1 MVSLFRKP
9 AVEPDLDGRIAG
21 LTRRRIGGL
30 SPETV
35 DGDREEAVTAPEPV
49 LGPEPAAVSEQ
60 VAALEPGASAEPLPE
75 PESVPRTRAFTAL
88 PQPTPGAAQSEPSAG
103 ETSPPKPPPALTLTP
118 PAERIAG
125 SAGVRPS
132 PFVVTPAAAS
142 TPPQRPGAPATP
154 TAAGGGESLDDKLTA
169 ARAQLI
175 ARLSGEIRPERRSL
189 LSRGELAKLVDAAVQ
204 AHFVR
209 NAINADPLAR
219 RDLVTAILQDLLNPG
234 TPDPE
239 ALGNRRMPHRALV
252 ESAKAQIQPL
262 VLEHMD
268 VAAAAEMPRTAFEA
282 QLTGWVKEL
291 LAETKI
297 QLNFAE
303 QRELVESLI
312 ADMLGLGPLEPL
324 MSDETITDIM
334 VNGAK
339 QVYVER
345 RGKLELADVQFRDD
359 QHVMNVCTKI
369 VSRIG
374 RRIDEA
380 KPLVDAR
387 LEDGSRVNIIIPPL
401 ALDGPSISIRKFAK
415 KTITLDIMAQTG
427 SISAAMATVLKIAAR
442 CRLNILISGGTGSG
456 KTTLLNAMSRMID
469 PAERTVTIE
478 DAAELQLQQPHVV
491 RLETRPPNLEGSGE
505 ITMRDLLKN
514 ALRMRPDRIIIGE
527 CRGEEAF
534 DMLQAMNTGHDGS
547 MSTIHANNPREALTR
562 LENMIGMGGY
572 NLPSKAMR
580 TQIASAVH
588 LICQVNRMRDGAR
601 RVTHISEVVG
611 MEGDI
616 ITTQE
621 LFNYQFQGETG
632 EGRLRGNFHSTGIRP
647 AFVPRAEYF
656 GLDRALIE
664 AI

>member
-1 MVSLFRKP
+1 MVALFRKTTS
-9 AVEPDLDGRIAG
+9 EPELGDRIAG
-21 LTRRRIGGL
+21 LTRRRSAL
-30 SPETV
+30 MAEPAPAAAT
-35 DGDREEAVTAPEPV
+35 DGASTTATPPAPPAAPV
-49 LGPEPAAVSEQ
+49 LSE
-60 VAALEPGASAEPLPE
+60 
-75 PESVPRTRAFTAL
+75 
-88 PQPTPGAAQSEPSAG
+88 
-103 ETSPPKPPPALTLTP
+103 PPPAPAAESPFAKLASRSNLAEAEAPSPITVQPLTP
-118 PAERIAG
+118 SAPPALKLSDDDAKAIDRSRPALRPTPEPIA
-125 SAGVRPS
+125 VKPD
-132 PFVVTPAAAS
+132 AAK
-142 TPPQRPGAPATP
+142 PDNGN
-154 TAAGGGESLDDKLTA
+154 SLE
-169 ARAQLI
+169 ARLVEAREALS
-175 ARLSGEIRPERRSL
+175 ARLSAEIRPERRNL

-209 NAINADPLAR
+209 HSINADPLAR
-219 RDLVTAILQDLLNPG
+219 RDLVTAILQELLSPG
-234 TPDPE
+234 APDPE
-239 ALGNRRMPHRALV
+239 SLGNRRSPHRALV

-268 VAAAAEMPRTAFEA
+268 VAAAAEMPRPAFEA

-324 MSDETITDIM
+324 MSDESITDIM
-334 VNGAK
+334 VNGPR

-345 RGKLELADVQFRDD
+345 KGKLELADIHFRDD
-359 QHVMNVCTKI
+359 QHVMNVATKI

-427 SISAAMATVLKIAAR
+427 SISANMATVLKIAAR

-527 CRGEEAF
+527 CRGEEAM

-562 LENMIGMGGY
+562 MENMISMGAV

-580 TQIASAVH
+580 TQIASAIH
-588 LICQVNRMRDGAR
+588 LICQVNRMRDGTR
-601 RVTHISEVVG
+601 RCTHIVEVVG
-611 MEGDI
+611 MEGDV

-621 LFNYQFQGETG
+621 LFTYQFQGETG
-632 EGRLRGNFHSTGIRP
+632 EGRLRGTFQSSGIRP
-647 AFVPRAEYF
+647 AFLPRAEYF
-656 GLDRALIE
+656 GLDRALLE

>member
-1 MVSLFRKP
+1 MVGLFRKTTVEPELGDRIANLGRHRGGLTAGSPEASPAEPMQPEVLQPEMPQAAPTP
-9 AVEPDLDGRIAG
+9 AVQRPFATLTPRPSLSLSTQGDEAPAEISLREPA
-21 LTRRRIGGL
+21 
-30 SPETV
+30 PM
-35 DGDREEAVTAPEPV
+35 PEPV
-49 LGPEPAAVSEQ
+49 AEDAPERRRAAFFERPAPGPAPSLVENDTSSL
-60 VAALEPGASAEPLPE
+60 LEE
-75 PESVPRTRAFTAL
+75 
-88 PQPTPGAAQSEPSAG
+88 
-103 ETSPPKPPPALTLTP
+103 
-118 PAERIAG
+118 
-125 SAGVRPS
+125 
-132 PFVVTPAAAS
+132 
-142 TPPQRPGAPATP
+142 
-154 TAAGGGESLDDKLTA
+154 KLTA
-169 ARAQLI
+169 AREALT
-175 ARLSGEIRPERRSL
+175 ARLGAEIRPERRSL

-219 RDLVTAILQDLLNPG
+219 RDLVTGILQELLNPG

-239 ALGNRRMPHRALV
+239 SLGNRRTPHRALV

-268 VAAAAEMPRTAFEA
+268 VAAAAEMPRPAFEA

-324 MSDETITDIM
+324 MADETITDIM
-334 VNGAK
+334 VNGPRM
-339 QVYVER
+339 VYVER
-345 RGKLELADVQFRDD
+345 RGKLELADVHFRDD
-359 QHVMNVCTKI
+359 QHVMNVATKI
-369 VSRIG
+369 VTRVG

-427 SISAAMATVLKIAAR
+427 SISTPMATVLKIAAR

-527 CRGEEAF
+527 CRGEEAL

-562 LENMIGMGGY
+562 LENMIGMGGI

-580 TQIASAVH
+580 TQIASAIH
-588 LICQVNRMRDGAR
+588 LIAQVNRMRDGTR
-601 RVTHISEVVG
+601 RVTHLVEVVG

-621 LFNYQFQGETG
+621 LFSYQFQGETG
-632 EGRLRGNFHSTGIRP
+632 EGKLRGTFVPSGIRP
-647 AFVPRAEYF
+647 AFLPRAEYF
-656 GLDRALIE
+656 GLDRALLE